1 MFNGI
6 NKKYLWKNHNV
17 KVKKISWVP
26 SETVTD
32 IIDTL
37 LGTDDLTKEQQYMEY
52 SKIKK
57 VKNKI
62 KTFWLIT
69 RAVFP
74 SLIFLNEKQYFSKNL
89 SELNV
94 RETNQS
100 LLKYLPHV
108 LSYSTCL
115 LLYMIFS
122 LTCLDCYVLSC
133 TSRLSYFRYF
143 MLIITSSSYVS

>member
-37 LGTDDLTKEQQYMEY
+37 LGTDDLTKEQQQ
-52 SKIKK
+52 KKK

-69 RAVFP
+69 RTVFP

-108 LSYSTCL
+108 LSYSACL
-115 LLYMIFS
+115 VLYMIFS
-122 LTCLDCYVLSC
+122 LTCLGCYVLSC
-133 TSRLSYFRYF
+133 TSCLSYFRYS
-143 MLIITSSSYVS
+143 MLIITSSSHVS

>member
-52 SKIKK
+52 SKKKK

-69 RAVFP
+69 RTVFP

-133 TSRLSYFRYF
+133 TSRLSYFRHF

>member
-52 SKIKK
+52 SKKK
-57 VKNKI
+57 KKLKI
-62 KTFWLIT
+62 KSKLFDLLQEQC
-69 RAVFP
+69 FP
-74 SLIFLNEKQYFSKNL
+74 
-89 SELNV
+89 V
-94 RETNQS
+94 W
-100 LLKYLPHV
+100 
-108 LSYSTCL
+108 YS
-115 LLYMIFS
+115 
-122 LTCLDCYVLSC
+122 
-133 TSRLSYFRYF
+133 
-143 MLIITSSSYVS
+143 

>member
-52 SKIKK
+52 SKKKK

-69 RAVFP
+69 RTVFP

-100 LLKYLPHV
+100 LLKHV

-133 TSRLSYFRYF
+133 TSRLSYFRHF

>member
-37 LGTDDLTKEQQYMEY
+37 LGTDDLTKEQQYIEY
-52 SKIKK
+52 SKKKK

-69 RAVFP
+69 RTVFP

-122 LTCLDCYVLSC
+122 LTCLDCYVLSY